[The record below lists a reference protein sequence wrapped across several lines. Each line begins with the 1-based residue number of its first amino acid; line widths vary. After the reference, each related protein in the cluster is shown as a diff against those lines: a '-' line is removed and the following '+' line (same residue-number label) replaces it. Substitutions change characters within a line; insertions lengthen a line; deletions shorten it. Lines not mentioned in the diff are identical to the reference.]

1 MAFEW
6 LFGSRCNNKIGR
18 LTVEEYVHKIK
29 QIHHKE
35 VVDKTMKEVFRPEI
49 LNILLSCR
57 EDLASKGV
65 DVTLKD
71 IVDNVYILS
80 IEPTTW
86 LPEVSLFK
94 YKGREYHISKDG
106 VIYWQSGSLVLPFIL
121 SDEKSYEIQL
131 NNSIATDVA
140 AAQP

>member
-6 LFGSRCNNKIGR
+6 LFGNRRSNKIGR

-49 LNILLSCR
+49 LNILISYK
-57 EDLASKGV
+57 EDIASKGV

-71 IVDNVYILS
+71 IVDYVYISS
-80 IEPTTW
+80 IEPTNW
-86 LPEVSLFK
+86 LPEVSFFK
-94 YKGREYHISKDG
+94 YKGREYQISKDG
-106 VIYWQSGSLVLPFIL
+106 VIY
-121 SDEKSYEIQL
+121 
-131 NNSIATDVA
+131 
-140 AAQP
+140 